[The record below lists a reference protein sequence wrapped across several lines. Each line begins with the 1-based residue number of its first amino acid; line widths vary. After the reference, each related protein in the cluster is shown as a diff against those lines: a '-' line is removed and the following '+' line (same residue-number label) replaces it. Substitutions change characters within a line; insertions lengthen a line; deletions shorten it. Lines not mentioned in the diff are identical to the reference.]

1 MMKDLIYSIEDD
13 KDIAKIINLSL
24 SKQGYEVKTFYDGTS
39 FFNAFNLQKPDLIL
53 LDMMLPDISGQ
64 EILTKIRSDKIND
77 DIPII
82 IISANSLV
90 TEKVIGLDM
99 GADDYISKPFDL
111 LEMMSRVNARL
122 RKNKRKVFECQDL
135 VVDIDSHTC
144 TYKNN
149 DISLTTKEFDILAL
163 LLKNKGKV
171 CTREDILQEIWGNEA
186 LETRTIDM
194 HVKSIRKKTSDDVI
208 ETIFGIGYKIS

>member
-1 MMKDLIYSIEDD
+1 MKDLIYSIEDD

-64 EILTKIRSDKIND
+64 AILTKIRSDKIND

-90 TEKVIGLDM
+90 TDKVIGLDM

-122 RKNKRKVFECQDL
+122 RKNKRKVIECQDL
-135 VVDIDSHTC
+135 VIDIDSHIC

-149 DISLTTKEFDILAL
+149 IISLTTKEFEILIL

-171 CTREDILQEIWGNEA
+171 CTREDILQAIWGNEA

-194 HVKSIRKKTSDDVI
+194 HVKSIRKKTSEDVI